1 MKTRFV
7 LSIILFLNAGIIS
20 AQETPQPADKI
31 LNDAV
36 ALADKEGKKVMI
48 VFHAS
53 WCGWCKKFDAS
64 VTDPTCKD
72 YFEKNFVIS
81 HLVVLESKD
90 KKNLENPGGTEFM
103 NKNGGEGTGI
113 PFFLIFDSKGKL
125 VADSKIRKAGEG
137 LDKPG
142 SNMGCPASDEEVA
155 AFVQLLE
162 KLTTITDSE
171 KKAISE
177 RFKKNRS

>member
-1 MKTRFV
+1 MKTTLI
-7 LSIILFLNAGIIS
+7 LSVILILNAGIIF

-31 LNDAV
+31 LNEAY
-36 ALADKEGKKVMI
+36 ALAANEGKKVMI

-64 VTDPTCKD
+64 VTDAACKE
-72 YFEKNFVIS
+72 YFEKSFVIR

-90 KKNLENPGGTEFM
+90 KKNLENPGANEFFI
-103 NKNGGEGTGI
+103 KNGGEGMGI

-125 VADSKIRKAGEG
+125 LADSKIRPAGDG

-162 KLTTITDSE
+162 KFTKITDAE
-171 KKAISE
+171 KKAITE

>member
-1 MKTRFV
+1 MKIRLLLAT
-7 LSIILFLNAGIIS
+7 LFILNAGIIS
-20 AQETPQPADKI
+20 AQGVPESADKI
-31 LNDAV
+31 LNDAF
-36 ALADKEGKKVMI
+36 ALAAKDGKKVMI

-64 VTDPTCKD
+64 VTDPACKE
-72 YFEKNFVIS
+72 YFEKSFVIR
-81 HLVVLESKD
+81 HLVVKESKD
-90 KKNLENPGGTEFM
+90 KKNLENPGADEFL

-113 PFFLIFDSKGKL
+113 PFFLIFDSNGKL
-125 VADSKIRKAGEG
+125 LADSKIRPAGDG

-142 SNMGCPASDEEVA
+142 SNMGCPSSDEEVS

-162 KLTTITDSE
+162 KFTKITDAE
-171 KKAISE
+171 KQAITE

>member
-1 MKTRFV
+1 MKTR
-7 LSIILFLNAGIIS
+7 LLLATILILNAGIIS
-20 AQETPQPADKI
+20 AQGAPESADKI
-31 LNDAV
+31 LNDAY
-36 ALADKEGKKVMI
+36 ALAAKEGKKVMI

-64 VTDPTCKD
+64 VTDQACKD
-72 YFEKNFVIS
+72 YFDKSFVIR
-81 HLVVLESKD
+81 HLDVLESKD
-90 KKNLENPGGTEFM
+90 KKNLENPGAIEFL

-113 PFFLIFDSKGKL
+113 PFFLIFDSNGKL
-125 VADSKIRKAGEG
+125 LADSKIRPAGAG

-142 SNMGCPASDEEVA
+142 SNMGCPSSDDEVA

-162 KLTTITDSE
+162 RFTKITDAE
-171 KKAISE
+171 KQAITE